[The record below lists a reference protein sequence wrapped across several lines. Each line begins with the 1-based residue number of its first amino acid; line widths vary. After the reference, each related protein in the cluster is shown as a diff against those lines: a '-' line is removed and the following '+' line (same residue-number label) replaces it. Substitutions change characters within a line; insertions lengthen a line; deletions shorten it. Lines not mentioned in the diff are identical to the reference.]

1 MNIPSDIELIPV
13 SEIIPYINN
22 ARTHSEAQVAQIAAS
37 IREFGF
43 NNPILVDGDF
53 TIIAGHGRYQAAIK
67 LGMEEVPCIQLAHL
81 TDGQRKAYILADNKL
96 ALNAG
101 WDEELLKLELGELG
115 DLTGLVGFSPEEI
128 NLLMDGWASDIEKMI
143 KPKGLAV
150 VVQAT
155 HECMTW
161 RGVKENDVAMT
172 TSVMRGSFRDE
183 PETRAEFLKLIGI

>member
-1 MNIPSDIELIPV
+1 MNIPSDIELVPV

-43 NNPILVDGDF
+43 NNPILIDGDF
-53 TIIAGHGRYQAAIK
+53 TIIAGHGRYQAAMK
-67 LGMEEVPCIQLAHL
+67 LGMEKVPCIQLAHL

-128 NLLMDGWASDIEKMI
+128 NLLMDGWASDIEKMEGI
-143 KPKGLAV
+143 EAKDTTAKEKIVISCEPDEYDLVREKVTNLIDSLGL
-150 VVQAT
+150 
-155 HECMTW
+155 
-161 RGVKENDVAMT
+161 ENVIV
-172 TSVMRGSFRDE
+172 S
-183 PETRAEFLKLIGI
+183 